1 MMLPVAFCRIRKP
14 ARWQVSV
21 WQMETM
27 YYEVPRGAGAK
38 GRGRFEVGEM
48 ECKQRGSLVNVPSVE
63 PVR

>member
-1 MMLPVAFCRIRKP
+1 MKLPVAFCRIRE
-14 ARWQVSV
+14 VSKVGV

-27 YYEVPRGAGAK
+27 YYQVPRGAGAK

-48 ECKQRGSLVNVPSVE
+48 EWKQRGSLVNVSSVE